1 MRVWAVFMTS
11 TLTTGV
17 KNGKGV
23 GENGRRVGYLGTGE
37 ILLLKIWKG
46 VPEIAWL

>member
-1 MRVWAVFMTS
+1 MRVCAVFMTS
-11 TLTTGV
+11 TLTSGV

-23 GENGRRVGYLGTGE
+23 EENGRRVGYLGAGE